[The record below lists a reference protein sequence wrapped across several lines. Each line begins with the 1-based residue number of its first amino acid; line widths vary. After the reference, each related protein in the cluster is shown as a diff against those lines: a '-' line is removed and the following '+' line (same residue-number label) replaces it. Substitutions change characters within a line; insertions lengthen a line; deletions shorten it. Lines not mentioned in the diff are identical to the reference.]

1 MRKESENDKNWQVST
16 WRFPISAF
24 YFLQKHKPLLNE

>member
-1 MRKESENDKNWQVST
+1 MRKESEKNVKTGRFSI

-24 YFLQKHKPLLNE
+24 YFLQK